1 MTETGGSDG
10 GDSPDSPEFV
20 IQMGG
25 RAEDSLAPRR
35 GVPDDAS
42 QASREMVE
50 AQEGDVVVA
59 LAQIAPRLG
68 DVAANL
74 ERHLAIID
82 DVRSGGGHL
91 VVFPELSLTGYFLKD
106 LVPDVA
112 LRGDA
117 PQLAELAAA
126 CTSID
131 AVVGMVLEGDDARFH
146 NAAVYLSGGRAVHVH
161 RKCYLPTYGLFD
173 ELRYLAAG
181 DRLRAFEAPL
191 TAAAPRRPWRAGT
204 LICEDMWHP
213 GAAALLARQGVDL
226 FLCPSASPGR
236 GIVQGAALGTA
247 LSYDSMTRTYAQLFT
262 SYLVYCNRVGFEDG
276 VGFWGGSRVVGP
288 QGAPLAEPCGSEE
301 TLMWHRLD
309 LGTLRRVRISYP
321 LLRDE
326 RPDLIDNESDRL
338 RRRRT
343 LD

>member
-1 MTETGGSDG
+1 MTLITPRQEIPTD
-10 GDSPDSPEFV
+10 
-20 IQMGG
+20 
-25 RAEDSLAPRR
+25 AP
-35 GVPDDAS
+35 

-50 AQEGDVVVA
+50 AGEGDVTVV

-82 DVRSGGGHL
+82 DARRGGGHL

-117 PQLAELAAA
+117 PELAALAAA
-126 CTSID
+126 CAGID
-131 AVVGMVLEGDDARFH
+131 ALVGCVLESEDARFH
-146 NAAVYLSGGRAVHVH
+146 NAALYLSGGRAVHVH

-173 ELRYLAAG
+173 EQRYLAAG

-191 TAAAPRRPWRAGT
+191 NAARPRRPWRAGT

-236 GIVQGAALGTA
+236 GIVHGAALGTA
-247 LSYDSMTRTYAQLFT
+247 LSYDSMTRTYAQLLT
-262 SYLVYCNRVGFEDG
+262 SYVVYCNRVGFEDG

-288 QGAPLAEPCGSEE
+288 HGAPLAEPPGSEE

-309 LGTLRRVRISYP
+309 LGTLRRVRIAYP

-326 RPDLIDNESDRL
+326 RHDLLDNESDRL

>member
-1 MTETGGSDG
+1 MTLISGE
-10 GDSPDSPEFV
+10 
-20 IQMGG
+20 
-25 RAEDSLAPRR
+25 R
-35 GVPDDAS
+35 GVPGDAP
-42 QASREMVE
+42 QASRAMLES
-50 AQEGDVVVA
+50 QPGDVIVV

-68 DVAANL
+68 DVPANL
-74 ERHLAIID
+74 ERHLAIIEEA
-82 DVRSGGGHL
+82 RRGGGHL

-112 LRGDA
+112 LRRDA
-117 PQLAELAAA
+117 PELAALA
-126 CTSID
+126 AAATGID
-131 AVVGMVLEGDDARFH
+131 VMAGCVLESEDGRFH
-146 NAAVYLSGGRAVHVH
+146 NAAVYLGGGRALHVH

-173 ELRYLAAG
+173 EQRYLASG

-191 TAAAPRRPWRAGT
+191 AAASPRRPWRAGT
-204 LICEDMWHP
+204 LICEDLWHP
-213 GAAALLARQGVDL
+213 AAAALLGRQGVDL
-226 FLCPSASPGR
+226 LLCPSASPGR

-247 LSYDSMTRTYAQLFT
+247 LSYDSMTRTYAQLLT

-288 QGAPLAEPCGSEE
+288 EGAPLAPPPGSEE

-309 LGTLRRVRISYP
+309 LGTLRRVRIAYP

-326 RPDLIDNESDRL
+326 RHDLIDHESDRL
-338 RRRRT
+338 RRRRA